1 MVLLK
6 STKLTLILV
15 EKTHLCIESFATEVT
30 NSLEFCHLCHVHLF
44 KFLSQTISDGW
55 SRKTS
60 WTNSFLSPTLSQF
73 IIKWKRNR
81 QKKILKICQKS
92 SFHNWNWKHPVVNL
106 SFLSFFL
113 SLIFPVIASPNNK
126 HYFLQKQRYHSYYYV
141 SFTSQEGD
149 RVLATDWQ
157 TKQNSEQN
165 SPGQQTKFYQ

>member
-1 MVLLK
+1 MHWIICYRGHKQSWILPFVSCSLIQIPLTDYFRRLEQKNILNKQLPLSNSVIVYHKMKEK
-6 STKLTLILV
+6 ST
-15 EKTHLCIESFATEVT
+15 
-30 NSLEFCHLCHVHLF
+30 
-44 KFLSQTISDGW
+44 
-55 SRKTS
+55 
-60 WTNSFLSPTLSQF
+60 
-73 IIKWKRNR
+73 
-81 QKKILKICQKS
+81 KKILKICQKS